1 MLIKSGGD
9 EACRV
14 GEGCLAA
21 LHFTEGFTYNLLGQA
36 STFAALAGNA
46 GRFTHF
52 LVAAATFVDCFAD
65 LSVGDAGTQ
74 AHIHKGE
81 PSRFKA

>member
-14 GEGCLAA
+14 GEGGLAA

-36 STFAALAGNA
+36 STFAALAGDA
-46 GRFTHF
+46 KGGPYIT
-52 LVAAATFVDCFAD
+52 VAAAAFVDGFANLTVSYTFAETD
-65 LSVGDAGTQ
+65 VHD
-74 AHIHKGE
+74 
-81 PSRFKA
+81 